1 MRACKLR
8 QLGILAA
15 LLAAGTSAALA
26 AQTSSSGTLNV
37 VLQNGTGL
45 QMVLNSDSSGVTLG
59 NAGTSSATLGFG
71 TVGAYGTPATN
82 VTRTN
87 QTSTFTV
94 STFFDVEVAE
104 SGLSSTSYT
113 LAASLSSTAPTGLTV
128 QVDSVT
134 LSTTSA
140 TISTSG
146 SYSTNVRH
154 TLSVVVSTA
163 ASGSGGPT
171 TGTQLSSTINLV
183 ATSN

>member
-1 MRACKLR
+1 MRASKLL

-15 LLAAGTSAALA
+15 PLIAGTSTALA
-26 AQTSSSGTLNV
+26 AQTSSGTLNV
-37 VLQNGTGL
+37 VLQNGSGL

-59 NAGTSSATLGFG
+59 NAGTSSATMGFG
-71 TVGAYGTPATN
+71 TVGAYGTLATN

-87 QTSTFTV
+87 QTNSFTI
-94 STFFDVEVAE
+94 STFFDANVSE
-104 SGLSSTSYT
+104 SGLSSSGYT
-113 LAASLSSTAPTGLTV
+113 LAASLSSTAPAGLTV
-128 QVDSVT
+128 QIDSVT

-146 SYSTNVRH
+146 AYDTNVRH

-171 TGTQLSSTINLV
+171 TGAQLTSTINLV

>member
-8 QLGILAA
+8 QLGIFAFA
-15 LLAAGTSAALA
+15 LVAGTCA
-26 AQTSSSGTLNV
+26 AQAANTSSGTLNV
-37 VLQNGTGL
+37 VLQNGSGL
-45 QMVLNSDSSGVTLG
+45 QMVLNTDASGVTLG

-71 TVGAYGTPATN
+71 TVGAYGTLATN

-87 QTSTFTV
+87 QTNTFTI
-94 STFFDVEVAE
+94 STFFDADVSE
-104 SGLSSTSYT
+104 SGLSSSGYT

-128 QVDSVT
+128 QIDSVT

-171 TGTQLSSTINLV
+171 TGTQLTSTINLV